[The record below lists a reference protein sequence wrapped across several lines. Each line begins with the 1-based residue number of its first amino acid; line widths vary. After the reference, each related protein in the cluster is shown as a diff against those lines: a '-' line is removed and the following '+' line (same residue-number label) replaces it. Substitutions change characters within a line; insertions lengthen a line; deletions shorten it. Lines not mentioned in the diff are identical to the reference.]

1 MTNERPYREAEAHR
15 HHPSM
20 TPAQIAESKAL
31 MARNLHALGFP
42 GWADRARLGDA
53 YEGPDPN
60 VVATT

>member
-1 MTNERPYREAEAHR
+1 
-15 HHPSM
+15 M
-20 TPAQIAESKAL
+20 TPSQIAESKAL